1 MNLKQISRRDVL
13 AVGLAAPL
21 VFSSAV
27 AQQRERPEAIA
38 GETVQEFVIAGHVDL
53 DKVKE
58 MLAETPGLLNATWD
72 WGAGDFET
80 ALGGAGHMGRAD
92 IAEYL
97 IGEGARADVFVH
109 AMLGDL
115 AVVKAML
122 TRFPNLKDAKGPHGI
137 PLKRHAEKGEER
149 AKAVLQYL
157 ESLG

>member
-1 MNLKQISRRDVL
+1 MSLKQISRRDVL

-21 VFSSAV
+21 VLSSAA
-27 AQQRERPEAIA
+27 AQQRERPLALPA
-38 GETVQEFVIAGHVDL
+38 ETVQEFVIAGHGNLERVR
-53 DKVKE
+53 E

-72 WGAGDFET
+72 WGAGDFEM
-80 ALGGAGHMGRAD
+80 ALGGAGHMGRRD

-122 TRFPNLKDAKGPHGI
+122 VRFPNLKDAKGPHGI

-149 AKAVLQYL
+149 AKAVLEYL